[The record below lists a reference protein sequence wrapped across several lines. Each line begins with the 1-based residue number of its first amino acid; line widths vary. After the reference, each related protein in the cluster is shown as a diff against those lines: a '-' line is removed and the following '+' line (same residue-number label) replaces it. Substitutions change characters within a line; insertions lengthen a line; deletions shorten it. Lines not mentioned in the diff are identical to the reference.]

1 MVNEQMYF
9 STSDTWPDPGMLKPH
24 LDLEATF
31 RTQEIGL
38 SLDQPLPAERTSPE
52 VTNFHIII
60 IICSNNELAILDYL
74 PSANVAVKGGKKK
87 KKDNH
92 IYSPPKCLK

>member
-38 SLDQPLPAERTSPE
+38 SLDQPLPAEWNSPE
-52 VTNFHIII
+52 GTNFHII
-60 IICSNNELAILDYL
+60 IICSNNELAVLDYQ

-87 KKDNH
+87 RKENH
-92 IYSPPKCLK
+92 I